1 MACRTGAPTSSR
13 DRRQLGGSVGGG
25 LVVSHRQHDLD
36 ARTQQPCPR
45 HTVARFLEQT
55 PDHRTRSTDVTLH
68 QPQTRQPRLWH
79 AAVAT
84 RLAVRRF
91 GVGGFTAKPMEFAEL
106 VEGQTDGRLTG
117 GIGQAVTRPLR
128 LLHGLGPVSV
138 PLHDL

>member
-1 MACRTGAPTSSR
+1 MQDGGPDVVR
-13 DRRQLGGSVGGG
+13 DRRQLGGSAGGN
-25 LVVSHRQHDLD
+25 LVVADRQHDLD
-36 ARTQQPCPR
+36 ARAQQPCPR
-45 HTVARFLEQT
+45 HTVARFLEET
-55 PDHRTRSTDVTLH
+55 PDHGACSLDVTLH

-79 AAVAT
+79 AAVAS

-91 GVGGFTAKPMEFAEL
+91 GVGGFTAEPMEFAEL